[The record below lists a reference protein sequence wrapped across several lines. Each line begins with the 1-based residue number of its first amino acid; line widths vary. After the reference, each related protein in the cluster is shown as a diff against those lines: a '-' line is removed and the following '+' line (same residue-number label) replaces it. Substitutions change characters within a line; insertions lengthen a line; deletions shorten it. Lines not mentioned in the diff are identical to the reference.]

1 MEMKHIFVSYAR
13 EDKSS
18 ALEIYELL
26 KQHGFSVWID
36 SINLLSG
43 QDWKK
48 EIEKAIRESEIFI
61 ACLSKNS
68 VNKRGFVQAE
78 LRKALEVLETIP
90 EGDIF
95 IIPIRFDK
103 CKVPSELSK
112 LHWLDYFASDAK
124 ERLINSIQYHLKIAE
139 EFSANNS
146 IAEAKSS
153 LPELVIRANLTEK
166 QRQFLELVMDGYST
180 DAISKK
186 LNISKRAVYSLKYHT
201 LSKLRKAA
209 ENFTDI

>member
-1 MEMKHIFVSYAR
+1 MDMKHIFVSYAR

-36 SINLLSG
+36 SISLLSG

-78 LRKALEVLETIP
+78 LKKALEVLETIP

-124 ERLINSIQYHLKIAE
+124 ERLINSIQYHLKMAE
-139 EFSANNS
+139 EFSTNNS
-146 IAEAKSS
+146 IAEARNS

-180 DAISKK
+180 EAISKM
-186 LNISKRAVYSLKYHT
+186 LNISKQAVYSLKYHT